1 MRTKKS
7 FWIIIAAFALCAT
20 PIQAQ
25 GFGSILKKAKKVL
38 TPSNEPA
45 KTETPQA
52 KPAASNASE
61 EPIATGGTLI
71 NPLKDKVDVQ
81 LVGAYGKSTSENYGE
96 VSLVLK
102 VKMIANKNEISIG
115 GNSNWP
121 VMLIDEE
128 GNVSEPRYLGWTPY
142 SVSEGIYMKIIL
154 KDSSTFTNVKK
165 SAKIIQKAQ
174 IALSLSYDEKGLL
187 IMKNVPIQWDVQP
200 EESTSLH
207 ITGLFIPIK
216 VSVYDIQKGYI
227 VA

>member
-1 MRTKKS
+1 M
-7 FWIIIAAFALCAT
+7 CAT

-38 TPSNEPA
+38 TPSSEPA
-45 KTETPQA
+45 KTEAPQA
-52 KPAASNASE
+52 KPAASNAAE

-71 NPLKDKVDVQ
+71 NPLKDKVDVQLVVQ

-200 EESTSLH
+200 
-207 ITGLFIPIK
+207 
-216 VSVYDIQKGYI
+216 
-227 VA
+227 

>member
-1 MRTKKS
+1 MTVAGETESMRGLKATNTESPIPTKQMVS
-7 FWIIIAAFALCAT
+7 
-20 PIQAQ
+20 
-25 GFGSILKKAKKVL
+25 KA
-38 TPSNEPA
+38 
-45 KTETPQA
+45 PQA

-200 EESTSLH
+200 
-207 ITGLFIPIK
+207 
-216 VSVYDIQKGYI
+216 
-227 VA
+227 